1 MSYYSKSKKEEK
13 IVFLFNQ
20 LNKEDK
26 EYIINLLD
34 SIIKMNIEINQSEY
48 FIKNQNAY
56 KTKSQD

>member
-26 EYIINLLD
+26 EYTINLLD

-48 FIKNQNAY
+48 FIKNQNLY
-56 KTKSQD
+56 KTNDEN